1 MAIEQDFKLGRIR
14 VVCATVAFG
23 MGIDIRDVGA
33 VVHATMPRSLEEYV
47 QQVGRAGRDGS
58 EARCYAFLDDR
69 DFVRL
74 RSLAYSGTLDG
85 EAVRG
90 FLEEVFAPEAA
101 PGPKR
106 AAARKPRKKAGI
118 KRKAAAAVEEE
129 EEEGEDEEAAG
140 VADEEGLQQE
150 PPSGDAGRSGGEAEA
165 SAGEA
170 RMRFQVLPLQKLAA
184 ILDMREDS
192 MDTALSYLEAR
203 LREAADHCLPGA
215 QPASQPASRCDCT
228 HCTPMYS
235 TTCRLTTAATSACCP
250 ALR

>member
-1 MAIEQDFKLGRIR
+1 MAIEQDFRLGRIR
-14 VVCATVAFG
+14 VCCATVAFG

-90 FLEEVFAPEAA
+90 FLEEVFAPEPA
-101 PGPKR
+101 PGTKR
-106 AAARKPRKKAGI
+106 ATARKPRKKAGT
-118 KRKAAAAVEEE
+118 KRKLAAAV
-129 EEEGEDEEAAG
+129 EEGEDEEAE

-150 PPSGDAGRSGGEAEA
+150 SPPPDAEPSGAVAEA

-192 MDTALSYLEAR
+192 MDTALSYLEV
-203 LREAADHCLPGA
+203 
-215 QPASQPASRCDCT
+215 
-228 HCTPMYS
+228 
-235 TTCRLTTAATSACCP
+235 
-250 ALR
+250 